1 MFLSYAQNFEDV
13 ILRRVLRDVAHGFFV
28 DVGAHDPEYMSL
40 TKAFSEMG
48 WRGINIEPSST
59 FHKFLSARPNEVN
72 LNCAVS
78 DRNGTAILHEY
89 PDGPGLSSLES
100 TITAPMKEYTAHV
113 NDLRVPIRT
122 LASIF
127 EEHTPDQVI
136 DFLSIDVEGHERA
149 VLLGNDWQR
158 FRPRILVIEATAA
171 LTQEPTHQLWEDV
184 VRSARYVFAYFDG
197 LNRFYVR
204 VEDAQLLP
212 RFGLPPNV
220 FDAFTPARVHQLD
233 LQVQELH
240 GHIATWK
247 TAHDNAMSQVAEA
260 AQSLASQ
267 KGTIKK
273 WEKAHENALG
283 QIAEA
288 RQQAEAN
295 RLTVVEWEKAHENAL
310 GQIVEARR
318 LADSE
323 RFVAADWKTSHD
335 NAVSQVVEARAE
347 IERLNIQANQ
357 LHGAN
362 QAACESLEQAAT
374 ELERQSAA
382 VRESK
387 LTQAGLRSQVD
398 QVMARNEKVIGQL
411 AELGAELKESK
422 RVSGEQS
429 ALVSEYRGL
438 CRNTSGRPL
447 KIGLWL
453 ARLLSVMRFKP
464 RPPYPV

>member
-28 DVGAHDPEYMSL
+28 DVGAHDPEFMSL
-40 TKAFSEMG
+40 TKAFCELG

-59 FHKFLSARPNEVN
+59 FDKFPSARPNDIN
-72 LNCAVS
+72 LDCAVS
-78 DRNGTAILHEY
+78 DHDGTATLHEY

-100 TITAPMKEYTAHV
+100 TITAPMKEHTTHV
-113 NDLRVPIRT
+113 NDLQVPIRT
-122 LASIF
+122 LASLF
-127 EEHTPDQVI
+127 AEHAPNQVI

-247 TAHDNAMSQVAEA
+247 TAHDNAISQIE
-260 AQSLASQ
+260 
-267 KGTIKK
+267 KTIVSDQAVIGH
-273 WEKAHENALG
+273 WEKAHENAL
-283 QIAEA
+283 A
-288 RQQAEAN
+288 
-295 RLTVVEWEKAHENAL
+295 
-310 GQIVEARR
+310 QIVEARR

-323 RFVAADWKTSHD
+323 RFVAADWKTAHD

-347 IERLNIQANQ
+347 IERLKIQANQ
-357 LHGAN
+357 LHEAN
-362 QAACESLEQAAT
+362 HAACESLEQVAN
-374 ELERQSAA
+374 ELERQSGLL
-382 VRESK
+382 RESQ
-387 LTQAGLRSQVD
+387 LTQVGLRSQVD

-411 AELGAELKESK
+411 GELGAELKESK
-422 RVSGEQS
+422 RVVAEQS

-438 CRNTSGRPL
+438 CRGTSGRPL
-447 KIGLWL
+447 KVGLWL
-453 ARLLSVMRFKP
+453 ARLLSALNFKP